1 MFVLADGNE
10 AVPEADDNGDW
21 VYTLPSA
28 SSLGFTLE
36 NDFIE
41 LVRDRIHT
49 ASEIIFR
56 LK

>member
-21 VYTLPSA
+21 FYTLPAA
-28 SSLGFTLE
+28 SSPGFTLE

-49 ASEIIFR
+49 ASEIISM